1 MLRAGNSVRFTP
13 TEVDEFRQ
21 VGIDVGGA
29 RTQADVEA
37 AVTTWVE
44 TLLDERPDLLDRI
57 ATAVADAKGVRLP
70 PRLSVV
76 PSAGS

>member
-1 MLRAGNSVRFTP
+1 MLRAGNSIRFTP
-13 TEVDEFRQ
+13 DEIEEFRRI
-21 VGIDVGGA
+21 GIDLQGT
-29 RTQADVEA
+29 RSDADVEA
-37 AVTTWVE
+37 AVTQWVD

-57 ATAVADAKGVRLP
+57 ATAIAHAKGERLP